1 MTFKEKGDNPMK
13 KFFAFL
19 LSTCLIVTI
28 FSANPVYAK
37 NEGKPGCELLGP
49 VCQEY
54 SYYQARSTQKKIP
67 YSVTTHMAKNN
78 TGTTQSISVSATRT
92 ISFTGSAR
100 SSAEANLIA
109 GSIGVSAEV
118 GYGNTS
124 SRTFQATTNVPPY
137 TTYYCDTGSYLAK
150 TTGSI
155 VKVDHQCNKTY
166 RNVNISLTTGQFAE
180 WYK

>member
-1 MTFKEKGDNPMK
+1 MK
-13 KFFAFL
+13 KFFALL

-49 VCQEY
+49 VCDEY
-54 SYYQARSTQKKIP
+54 SYYKARSTQKKIP

-78 TGTTQSISVSATRT
+78 TGTTQSMSVSSTRT
-92 ISFTGSAR
+92 ISFTGSVR

-118 GYGNTS
+118 GYGYTS
-124 SRTFQATTNVPPY
+124 SRTVEATINVPPY
-137 TTYYCDTGSYLAK
+137 TTYYCDMGSYLAK
-150 TTGSI
+150 TTGNI
-155 VKVDHQCNKTY
+155 VKVDRQCNITY
-166 RNVNISLTTGQFAE
+166 RNVNISLTTGQFSK